1 MAGNDVLS
9 AHTHTSAALI
19 NRRCRLRG
27 VVVNTTAGT
36 SGDVIFYDNASAG
49 SGTVLLEVDEKAVST
64 VDIII
69 PGDGILA
76 KNGVYASLPSNVSVT
91 VFYE

>member
-9 AHTHTSAALI
+9 AHAHTSAALI

-27 VVVNTTAGT
+27 VVINTSSNAA
-36 SGDVIFYDNASAG
+36 GDVVFYDNASAA
-49 SGTVLLEVDEKAVST
+49 SGTVLLEVDEKAQST

-76 KNGVYASLPSNVSVT
+76 KNGVYVSLPSNVT
-91 VFYE
+91 ATIFYE

>member
-9 AHTHTSAALI
+9 AHSHTSASLI

-27 VVVNTTAGT
+27 VVVNTDSGAT
-36 SGDVIFYDNASAG
+36 GDVIFYDNASAA
-49 SGTVLLEVDEKAVST
+49 SGTVLLEVDEKSQGML
-64 VDIII
+64 DIII

-76 KNGVYASLPSNVSVT
+76 KNGVYVSLPANVT
-91 VFYE
+91 ATIFYE

>member
-9 AHTHTSAALI
+9 AHAHTSSVLI

-27 VVVNTTAGT
+27 VVVNTASGT
-36 SGDVIFYDNASAG
+36 SGDVIFYDNAAAA
-49 SGTVLLEVDEKAVST
+49 SGTVLLEVDEKAQST

-76 KNGVYASLPSNVSVT
+76 KNGVYVSLPANVT
-91 VFYE
+91 ATIFYE

>member
-9 AHTHTSAALI
+9 AHSHTSATLVT
-19 NRRCRLRG
+19 RRSRLRG
-27 VVVNTTAGT
+27 VVVNTSSGST
-36 SGDVIFYDNASAG
+36 GDVVFYDNASAA
-49 SGTVLLEVDEKAVST
+49 SGTILLEVDEKSQGMT
-64 VDIII
+64 DIII

-76 KNGVYASLPSNVSVT
+76 KNGIYVSLPANVTAT

>member
-1 MAGNDVLS
+1 MAGNDVFS
-9 AHTHTSAALI
+9 AHATVSSALI

-27 VVVNTTAGT
+27 VVVNTSSGT
-36 SGDVIFYDNASAG
+36 SGDVIFYDNAAAASG
-49 SGTVLLEVDEKAVST
+49 SVLLEVDEKAQST

-76 KNGVYASLPSNVSVT
+76 KNGVYVSLPANVSAT
-91 VFYE
+91 IFYE

>member
-1 MAGNDVLS
+1 MSGNDVLS
-9 AHTHTSAALI
+9 AHANTSGTLI

-27 VVVNTTAGT
+27 VVINTTSGT
-36 SGDVIFYDNASAG
+36 GGDVLFYDNTAAASG
-49 SGTVLLEVDEKAVST
+49 VVLLEVDEKAQST

-76 KNGVYASLPSNVSVT
+76 KNGVYVSLPANVSAT
-91 VFYE
+91 IFYE

>member
-9 AHTHTSAALI
+9 AHAHTSAALVT
-19 NRRCRLRG
+19 RRARLRG
-27 VVVNTTAGT
+27 VVVNTASGAT
-36 SGDVIFYDNASAG
+36 GDVIFYDNASAA
-49 SGTVLLEVDEKAVST
+49 SGTVLLEVDEKSQGMT
-64 VDIII
+64 DIII

-76 KNGVYASLPSNVSVT
+76 KNGIYVSLPANVTAT

>member
-9 AHTHTSAALI
+9 AHSHTSAALI

-36 SGDVIFYDNASAG
+36 SGDVTFYDNASAG
-49 SGTVLLEVDEKAVST
+49 SGTVLLEIDEKSAGMT
-64 VDIII
+64 DIII

-91 VFYE
+91 IFYE